1 MRCKCGK
8 DVRLDKKWDP
18 DLFERHNKGGGCK
31 YNNGLLGITNFF
43 KENDSKT
50 NKRKIYEGLTDEETR
65 NYLKCIGLITSFG
78 GAPHVELVA
87 KETFPRKFN
96 KKFTW
101 NCLNKSE
108 KDILNNALHEKAL
121 WINDSNTFCV
131 RSNDCSKYIDNC
143 LKKITCKP
151 CLDLKKNHEFQN
163 ALAKKIPNDQN
174 RKFIPKILY
183 QNNSLFKYCNNTNI
197 LTLWSYLNKPED
209 NTKNFWNIWLLW
221 ETMISTRISEGK
233 SLQNIKY
240 PSQFTIFLAIL
251 SSTSPQAYHLFQ
263 ENLAERLL
271 RTNSDLSLNDP
282 RICHENMRNFK
293 QFLDDDDIRSIS
305 DNMVLVNNHFVG
317 NNLSED
323 ILLKDI
329 EITNNDGHV
338 NFSALIEYCTQ
349 NKAYTSKN
357 ILVSQVVNNLNS
369 NDNQPKSCL
378 IRWGIRKRL
387 DNINQIT
394 QDIGLKQL
402 NLNSSE
408 SPSIPAITI
417 ANISSI
423 YPAIK
428 GGFAFALINSKIHLV
443 QFLALY
449 YHSTTGNYHSYAK
462 EPITDVDIISNVSC
476 KSSFN

>member
-151 CLDLKKNHEFQN
+151 CLDLKKNHEFQ
-163 ALAKKIPNDQN
+163 
-174 RKFIPKILY
+174 
-183 QNNSLFKYCNNTNI
+183 
-197 LTLWSYLNKPED
+197 
-209 NTKNFWNIWLLW
+209 
-221 ETMISTRISEGK
+221 ISTRISEGK

-263 ENLAERLL
+263 ENLAERSLRNL

-329 EITNNDGHV
+329 EITNNDGSV
-338 NFSALIEYCTQ
+338 NFSALIEYLSQ
-349 NKAYTSKN
+349 A
-357 ILVSQVVNNLNS
+357 VSNLNS
-369 NDNQPKSCL
+369 NDNQPKSRL

-394 QDIGLKQL
+394 QDIGLNQL
-402 NLNSSE
+402 NLNSS
-408 SPSIPAITI
+408 
-417 ANISSI
+417 
-423 YPAIK
+423 
-428 GGFAFALINSKIHLV
+428 
-443 QFLALY
+443 
-449 YHSTTGNYHSYAK
+449 
-462 EPITDVDIISNVSC
+462 
-476 KSSFN
+476 

>member
-1 MRCKCGK
+1 MAK
-8 DVRLDKKWDP
+8 
-18 DLFERHNKGGGCK
+18 FE
-31 YNNGLLGITNFF
+31 
-43 KENDSKT
+43 E
-50 NKRKIYEGLTDEETR
+50 
-65 NYLKCIGLITSFG
+65 
-78 GAPHVELVA
+78 
-87 KETFPRKFN
+87 
-96 KKFTW
+96 
-101 NCLNKSE
+101 
-108 KDILNNALHEKAL
+108 
-121 WINDSNTFCV
+121 
-131 RSNDCSKYIDNC
+131 
-143 LKKITCKP
+143 
-151 CLDLKKNHEFQN
+151 LDLK
-163 ALAKKIPNDQN
+163 
-174 RKFIPKILY
+174 
-183 QNNSLFKYCNNTNI
+183 
-197 LTLWSYLNKPED
+197 
-209 NTKNFWNIWLLW
+209 
-221 ETMISTRISEGK
+221 
-233 SLQNIKY
+233 
-240 PSQFTIFLAIL
+240 
-251 SSTSPQAYHLFQ
+251 
-263 ENLAERLL
+263 
-271 RTNSDLSLNDP
+271 
-282 RICHENMRNFK
+282 
-293 QFLDDDDIRSIS
+293 DDI
-305 DNMVLVNNHFVG
+305 D
-317 NNLSED
+317 E
-323 ILLKDI
+323 DI

-476 KSSFN
+476 KLVMEKEVSTRGEVKFDNDKIQILKRKLREIMQTMPSPPNTKQEKRGFQLIFSKIFSPTSLSWMAANYTFF

>member
-151 CLDLKKNHEFQN
+151 CLDLKKNHEFQV
-163 ALAKKIPNDQN
+163 
-174 RKFIPKILY
+174 
-183 QNNSLFKYCNNTNI
+183 T
-197 LTLWSYLNKPED
+197 
-209 NTKNFWNIWLLW
+209 
-221 ETMISTRISEGK
+221 
-233 SLQNIKY
+233 
-240 PSQFTIFLAIL
+240 IL

-263 ENLAERLL
+263 ENLAERSL
-271 RTNSDLSLNDP
+271 RNLRQYN
-282 RICHENMRNFK
+282 I
-293 QFLDDDDIRSIS
+293 DDDIRSIS

-462 EPITDVDIISNVSC
+462 EPITDVDIISNVS
-476 KSSFN
+476 F

>member
-151 CLDLKKNHEFQN
+151 CLDLKKNHEFQ
-163 ALAKKIPNDQN
+163 
-174 RKFIPKILY
+174 
-183 QNNSLFKYCNNTNI
+183 
-197 LTLWSYLNKPED
+197 
-209 NTKNFWNIWLLW
+209 
-221 ETMISTRISEGK
+221 ISTRISEGK

-263 ENLAERLL
+263 ENLAERSLRNL

-476 KSSFN
+476 KQCQ